1 MINIEP
7 TIRRLNAQQR
17 IVMKNRDS
25 KEYNDFMREK
35 IKILP
40 DMFALAKRLRRA
52 KIRYD
57 ITGKNRIYFILTDKL
72 SIMYP
77 VDEMLMFISKEDLDE
92 YLENANVEYV

>member
-17 IVMKNRDS
+17 IVMKNHDS

-40 DMFALAKRLRRA
+40 DMFALAKRIRRA
-52 KIRYD
+52 KIKYD
-57 ITGKNRIYFILTDKL
+57 ISGKNRIYFILTDKL

>member
-25 KEYNDFMREK
+25 KEYNEFMMEK
-35 IKILP
+35 VKILP
-40 DMFALAKRLRRA
+40 DMFKLAKKLTRA
-52 KIRYD
+52 KIKYN
-57 ITGKNRIYFILTDKL
+57 ISGKNRIYFIFTDKL

-77 VDEMLMFISKEDLDE
+77 VDEMLMFISKEELDK
-92 YLENANVEYV
+92 YLETADVEYV

>member
-25 KEYNDFMREK
+25 KEYNEFMREK

-40 DMFALAKRLRRA
+40 DMFKLTKKLTRA
-52 KIRYD
+52 RIRYD

-77 VDEMLMFISKEDLDE
+77 VDDVLMFIDKKDLDK
-92 YLENANVEYV
+92 YLETADIEYV

>member
-7 TIRRLNAQQR
+7 TIKRLNAQQR
-17 IVMKNRDS
+17 VAMKNHNS
-25 KEYNDFMREK
+25 KEYESFMKEK
-35 IKILP
+35 MKILP

-57 ITGKNRIYFILTDKL
+57 ITGKNRIYFIFTDKL

>member
-17 IVMKNRDS
+17 VAMKNRDS
-25 KEYNDFMREK
+25 KEYESFMREK
-35 IKILP
+35 MKILP
-40 DMFALAKRLRRA
+40 DMFALANRLRRA

-57 ITGKNRIYFILTDKL
+57 ISGKNRIYFILTDKL

-92 YLENANVEYV
+92 YLENSNVEYI

>member
-7 TIRRLNAQQR
+7 TIRRINAQQR
-17 IVMKNRDS
+17 IVMKNHDS

-40 DMFALAKRLRRA
+40 DMFALAKRLTRA
-52 KIRYD
+52 KIIYD
-57 ITGKNRIYFILTDKL
+57 ISGKNRIYFIFTDKL

-77 VDEMLMFISKEDLDE
+77 VDEMLVFINREDLDK
-92 YLENANVEYV
+92 YLETADVEYV

>member
-25 KEYNDFMREK
+25 KEYNEFMREK

-40 DMFALAKRLRRA
+40 DMFALAKRIRRA
-52 KIRYD
+52 KIKYD
-57 ITGKNRIYFILTDKL
+57 ISGKNRIYFILTDKL